1 MAKTIYLHCFNQNC
15 LTWYGNVDF
24 TWALCDIDFYN
35 HWQSSNLWKN
45 FGVEALWRPP
55 MHAFINNTVYCIWA
69 LLKNVELGIGESWLY
84 LSWSWWHPRAFIGSN
99 LSVSERL
106 IGRFAKTTIFWELL
120 ALIAQQSSKL
130 KLVGL
135 NLSEWVFFVPSWA
148 KWVDWCLLY
157 SGLLQLHANTQTIL
171 VCWTEAAVNL
181 LVVDKCYIL
190 SCCCTFIYVRCSG
203 WTKLI

>member
-15 LTWYGNVDF
+15 LNLVWERWFHMGSMWYRLLQPLVKF
-24 TWALCDIDFYN
+24 QFV
-35 HWQSSNLWKN
+35 KE
-45 FGVEALWRPP
+45 FGAEALWRPP
-55 MHAFINNTVYCIWA
+55 MHAFINITVYCIWE
-69 LLKNVELGIGESWLY
+69 LLKNVELGIRESWLY
-84 LSWSWWHPRAFIGSN
+84 LSWWHARDLLGVIFPS
-99 LSVSERL
+99 LKVWL
-106 IGRFAKTTIFWELL
+106 ICGFAKTTIFWELL

-157 SGLLQLHANTQTIL
+157 SSLLQLHVNTQTIL

-181 LVVDKCYIL
+181 LVVDNCYIF
-190 SCCCTFIYVRCSG
+190 SCCCTFIYVRCSV

>member
-1 MAKTIYLHCFNQNC
+1 MVWERWFHMGSMWYRLLQPLAKFQFVKI
-15 LTWYGNVDF
+15 
-24 TWALCDIDFYN
+24 
-35 HWQSSNLWKN
+35 

-84 LSWSWWHPRAFIGSN
+84 LSWWHPRAFIGSN

-171 VCWTEAAVNL
+171 VCWMEAAVNL